1 MKSICIKTN
10 NSNLL
15 NYLLTEC
22 KSLDLDSVCFS
33 ANQFKSY
40 QNVIIHYTGEDTSEF
55 ISRVSS
61 ILSCL
66 VMDEMEDDVLK
77 SVLLRNYFYFDA
89 LERKKIISICYDLS
103 SEDFTHYFDQKYTC
117 LMNAFTSF
125 LQDHKSVVLT
135 GFVHFRLREYQKL
148 LEDLIDEA
156 VNIYLVEKEYE
167 EFISLLK
174 LYISS
179 QKPQEEVVHL
189 IYSGEDSFLLDAKK
203 NKINVSEDLLKA
215 KYLSDISFS
224 TNDYLLNTLLNLLPK
239 QIFIH
244 LIDGCMDEF
253 IQTLLLIFDS
263 KVKVCTDC
271 PICHLYQT
279 HKIPNLSHF

>member
-22 KSLDLDSVCFS
+22 KSLDMDSVCFS

-40 QNVIIHYTGEDTSEF
+40 QNVIIHYGGEDTSEF
-55 ISRVSS
+55 ISRVSC

-66 VMDEMEDDVLK
+66 VMDELEDDLLK
-77 SVLLRNYFYFDA
+77 TLLQRNYFYFDA

-125 LQDHKSVVLT
+125 LQDHKSIVLT
-135 GFVHFRLREYQKL
+135 GFVHFRLHEYQKL
-148 LEDLIDEA
+148 LEDMIDEA

-179 QKPQEEVVHL
+179 QQPQEELVHL
-189 IYSGEDSFLLDAKK
+189 IYSGEDSFLLDAQK
-203 NKINVSEDLLKA
+203 NKIDVSEDLLKA
-215 KYLSDISFS
+215 KYLSDISFQP
-224 TNDYLLNTLLNLLPK
+224 T
-239 QIFIH
+239 I
-244 LIDGCMDEF
+244 
-253 IQTLLLIFDS
+253 
-263 KVKVCTDC
+263 
-271 PICHLYQT
+271 IC
-279 HKIPNLSHF
+279 